1 MELNLI
7 VAYAQNRTIGQDNAL
22 PWKLPGDM
30 AHFRRTTMGCP
41 IIMGRKTWDSLGRA
55 LAGRRN
61 IVVSSDP
68 SRTAPGAEFV
78 QSLPEALALVR
89 DQPRA
94 FVIGGAQLYRQA
106 LPLADSIVATEIR
119 ADVDGDAFF
128 DPIDPADWVEVD
140 RLPQPVENGLPYDLV
155 HYRRRIASTPG
166 ESTVKP

>member
-7 VAYAQNRTIGQDNAL
+7 VAYAQNRTIGRDNAL

-55 LAGRRN
+55 LPGRRN
-61 IVVSSDP
+61 IVVSTDR
-68 SRTAPGAEFV
+68 SRAAPGAEFV
-78 QSLPEALALVR
+78 QSLPQALALVS

-128 DPIDPADWVEVD
+128 DPIDPADWVEVH
-140 RLPQPVENGLPYDLV
+140 RLPQPAENGLPYDLV
-155 HYRRRIASTPG
+155 HYRRRIASMPREG
-166 ESTVKP
+166 TVNP